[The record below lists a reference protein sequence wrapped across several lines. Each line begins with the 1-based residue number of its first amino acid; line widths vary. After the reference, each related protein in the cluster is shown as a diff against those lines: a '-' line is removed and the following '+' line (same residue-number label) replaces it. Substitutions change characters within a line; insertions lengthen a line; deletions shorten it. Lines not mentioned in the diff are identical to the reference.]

1 MHPLIGRWFAG
12 RFGEPTAA
20 QALAWPAI
28 RSGADTLVVAPTG
41 SGKTLAA
48 MLASID
54 ELWRAW
60 EASEPGGLRI
70 HTLYVSPL
78 RALSHDVH
86 RSLEQPLAELEGL
99 AREDGRSWPGIEVG
113 VRTADTPPARRRAMA
128 RRPPHILVTTP
139 ESLFLL
145 LVSPSM
151 RVALAS
157 VRRVVVDELHS
168 LAPTKRGA
176 HLALSLELLEELAG
190 HPVQRVGLSA
200 TQRPPEV
207 MAAFL
212 AGRRAPQV
220 RLIALD
226 GRREMDLAVLSPLDD
241 AEDRTVWPAVVRRL
255 QELVES
261 RRSTLIFVN
270 NRRQAER
277 LTHELNAAAGGR
289 VAATHHGSLGRPA
302 RLEVERALKA
312 GELRA
317 VVATSSLELGIDVG
331 AVDLVV
337 QVGSPRE
344 VARGVQR
351 FGRSGH
357 RPGERATGRIIP
369 THPAELL
376 ESAALSWAM
385 REFDLE
391 PVRLPAAPADV
402 LAQHVVAAALLREW
416 HEEEFLEVVRRA
428 ASYADISREK
438 LRRVLRLVAGGGAPG
453 RGLRVRPL
461 VEWDPGT
468 GRFRAAPAARAALVA
483 GAGTIPDRGTYPVV
497 LRGSSVQLGE
507 LDEEF
512 VFESRPGDVFWLGNS
527 AWRMELLRPDRV
539 EVSRAGPGPA
549 RIPFWH
555 GEMPGRSAH
564 LAGRVGQLLEAAERA
579 LTGPPA
585 QAAAFGRWLQEGCG
599 LEPAAARSLQDYLTR
614 QLQACG
620 SLPGRRRAV
629 VELFADEAGDVR
641 VAVHSPWG
649 MPVHRA
655 WGLAMVA
662 WARQAWGLEPDF
674 LAADDGIL
682 LRFPAGAPLDVRSL
696 VTLAGEDPAD
706 LVRRQLPGSQLVAR
720 LFREAAGRAL
730 LLPRPRGRRVPLW
743 QQRLK
748 AADLMLEAARQG
760 PDGPLAVLLE
770 EAVQEALEQVLD
782 LPTLASLVEKLREG
796 QVDLHVVF
804 NRLPSPFASSLLFAF
819 TAEYLYQPD
828 APKTERRAALLM
840 GDPDEALREAARS
853 AGLWTVIDP
862 EVAREA
868 AEELA
873 LPPSLRN
880 RPLLG
885 PDDVDE
891 WLRAAG
897 DLTEAE
903 MRRRVPDALEDRI
916 PAWLAELERQ
926 GRALRWQPAPAS
938 RQVGAA
944 QALWVHAELAGL
956 YRSALSGQAV
966 RGWDEAAGASLEADP
981 GDEAEALAALLERR
995 ARWMG
1000 PFGPA
1005 ELARRYGLRPETV
1018 EAALGLLEAR
1028 GVLLRG
1034 QLDPREEPVWLD
1046 LEVARILRRR
1056 TRVRARQLAEPVPA
1070 EVFARFLLSWH
1081 GVLRQE
1087 REAGEAGGAPPLETA
1102 EAAPGAAGAAGQLRR
1117 LTGAFL
1123 EPLDLL
1129 GPVVAARLGRHYR
1142 RRLEAALRS
1151 GEIAWTRRPAPDGR
1165 LPVTLLARDL
1175 APEVAALIE
1184 EARAPVAVGL
1194 RLAAEGTAGT
1204 DPARPNGPAPGERP
1218 DAPRGGPWPPA
1229 GEVADELERVL
1240 AAGGAWF
1247 AGELARRL
1255 GRDEAVVR
1263 QCLAQLVA
1271 AGRVASEDP
1280 VGLWEATLR
1289 SRPGASLAARLTE
1302 GHTPSWLAGL
1312 PALRPRG
1319 PRAYRRLPRRV
1330 RRALRERVV
1339 SRVAEAA
1346 GVGARARIGAAGA
1359 GPSGL
1364 ASAPEGRFW
1373 LLRAAG
1379 DPPHPSEAW
1388 ARLLLERY
1396 GVVSREVAR
1405 ADGCPLPWAHVA
1417 AALERMQATGLALQ
1431 GFFVEGLSPD
1441 QFALPAALEELRRHH
1456 RPDRSAMPGASPS
1469 AGEVHVLSAHDPA
1482 MALGRILPPPPW
1494 WPARTGG
1501 ALVAAVDGHPVLLV
1515 RPSSGGLWW
1524 DPAWFGETGPQG
1536 RQRVLDALVNF
1547 LATLWPG
1554 RRLVLRRIQDAPVAD
1569 RPEEAGWLAE
1579 AGFLRGP
1586 RTLERWL
1593 VDA

>member
-99 AREDGRSWPGIEVG
+99 AREEGRRWPGIEVG

-151 RVALAS
+151 RPALAS
-157 VRRVVVDELHS
+157 VRRVVVDELHA

-220 RLIALD
+220 RLVALD
-226 GRREMDLAVLSPLDD
+226 GRREMDLSVLSPLDD
-241 AEDRTVWPAVVRRL
+241 MEDRTVWPAVVRRL

-312 GELRA
+312 GELKA

-357 RPGERATGRIIP
+357 RPGERAAGRIIP

-376 ESAALSWAM
+376 ESAALAWAI

-402 LAQHVVAAALLREW
+402 LAQHVVGAALLREW

-438 LRRVLRLVAGGGAPG
+438 LRRVLRLVTGGGAPG
-453 RGLRVRPL
+453 RGSRVRPL

-468 GRFRAAPAARAALVA
+468 GRFRAAPAARAVLLA

-497 LRGSSVQLGE
+497 LRDSSVQLGE

-527 AWRMELLRPDRV
+527 AWRIELLRPDRV

-564 LAGRVGQLLEAAERA
+564 LAGRVGQLLEAAEQA
-579 LTGPPA
+579 LTGPPE
-585 QAAAFGRWLQEGCG
+585 QAAAFGRWLQDGCG
-599 LEPAAARSLQDYLTR
+599 LEPAAARSLQEYLTR

-620 SLPGRRRAV
+620 SLPGRRRVV
-629 VELFADEAGDVR
+629 VELFPDEAGDVR

-662 WARQAWGLEPDF
+662 WARQAWGLEADF

-682 LRFPAGAPLDVRSL
+682 LRFPAGAPLEPRSL
-696 VTLAGEDPAD
+696 VTLAGEDPAE

-770 EAVQEALEQVLD
+770 EAIQEALGQVLD
-782 LPTLASLVEKLREG
+782 LPVLASLVEKLREG
-796 QVDLHVVF
+796 QFDLRVVF
-804 NRLPSPFASSLLFAF
+804 NRLPSPFACSLLFAF
-819 TAEYLYQPD
+819 TAEYLYRPD

-853 AGLWTVIDP
+853 ASLWTVIDP

-885 PDDVDE
+885 PDDVDA

-903 MRRRVPDALEDRI
+903 MRRRVPDALEDRV

-926 GRALRWQPAPAS
+926 GRAVRWQAAPAARQPAPAE
-938 RQVGAA
+938 
-944 QALWVHAELAGL
+944 ALWVHGELAGL
-956 YRSALSGQAV
+956 YRSALFAEALQ
-966 RGWDEAAGASLEADP
+966 GWGEAAGVSLEAGPDD
-981 GDEAEALAALLERR
+981 GVEALAALLERR

-1034 QLDPREEPVWLD
+1034 ELDPGEGPVWLD

-1081 GVLRQE
+1081 GVLRQD
-1087 REAGEAGGAPPLETA
+1087 REAGDAGKAPGTA
-1102 EAAPGAAGAAGQLRR
+1102 EAAPGTAGAAGPLRR

-1123 EPLDLL
+1123 DPLELL

-1142 RRLEAALRS
+1142 QQLEAALRS
-1151 GEIAWTRRPAPDGR
+1151 GEMAWTRRPSADGR
-1165 LPVTLLARDL
+1165 PPVTLLARDL
-1175 APEVAALIE
+1175 APELATLNE
-1184 EARAPVAVGL
+1184 ESRAHVAVGL
-1194 RLAAEGTAGT
+1194 HHAAEATAGA
-1204 DPARPNGPAPGERP
+1204 DPARPNGSASGESRGAPGV
-1218 DAPRGGPWPPA
+1218 GPWPPA
-1229 GEVADELERVL
+1229 GGMADELEQVL

-1247 AGELARRL
+1247 PSEVARRI

-1263 QCLAQLVA
+1263 QRLAELVA

-1280 VGLWEATLR
+1280 GGLWEATLR
-1289 SRPGASLAARLTE
+1289 SRPGASLAGRLTG
-1302 GHTPSWLAGL
+1302 GHTPSWLADP
-1312 PALRPRG
+1312 PASRPWG
-1319 PRAYRRLPRRV
+1319 PGAYRRLPRHV
-1330 RRALRERVV
+1330 RRAIRERVM
-1339 SRVAEAA
+1339 SRVAGTA
-1346 GVGARARIGAAGA
+1346 GVGARARIGPAGA
-1359 GPSGL
+1359 GPSGP
-1364 ASAPEGRFW
+1364 APPPEGRFW

-1379 DPPHPSEAW
+1379 EPPPPSEAW
-1388 ARLLLERY
+1388 ARILLERY

-1417 AALERMQATGLALQ
+1417 AALERLQAAGLALH

-1441 QFALPAALEELRRHH
+1441 QFALPAAVEELRRHH
-1456 RPDRSAMPGASPS
+1456 RPARSDLPVPSPS

-1482 MALGRILPPPPW
+1482 MAWGRILPPPPW
-1494 WPARTGG
+1494 WPERTGG
-1501 ALVAAVDGHPVLLV
+1501 ALVATVDGHPVLLV
-1515 RPSSGGLWW
+1515 RPRSGGLWW

-1536 RQRVLDALVNF
+1536 RQRVMDALLNF
-1547 LATLWPG
+1547 LAALWPG

-1569 RPEEAGWLAE
+1569 RPQEARWLAE
-1579 AGFLRGP
+1579 AGFFRGP

-1593 VDA
+1593 SDA